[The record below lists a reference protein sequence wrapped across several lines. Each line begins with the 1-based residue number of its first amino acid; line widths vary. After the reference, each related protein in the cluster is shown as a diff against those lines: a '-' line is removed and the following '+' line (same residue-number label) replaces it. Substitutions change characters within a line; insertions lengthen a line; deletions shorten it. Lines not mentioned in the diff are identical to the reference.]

1 MIRLIKTLTFLTAFC
16 VFLIIGTM
24 TMKHTNTA
32 DNTVKA
38 GSGVSEETTAED
50 KDSIHKNV
58 QDAVAMM
65 NKALSKVTQKAKKLK
80 DDLDE
85 AVRKTREEVREAD
98 ETKGEEEGEADV
110 EEAAKEEPGKEESK
124 AKGMDYAQKAG
135 SWVEE
140 GSSSEDSSLKTED
153 TGWET
158 LNEAQSILSSIE
170 LLN

>member
-16 VFLIIGTM
+16 VLLIIGTL

-85 AVRKTREEVREAD
+85 AVRKTREEVREAED
-98 ETKGEEEGEADV
+98 VKGEGEADV
-110 EEAAKEEPGKEESK
+110 EEAAKEEPGREESK
-124 AKGMDYAQKAG
+124 AKVMDYAQKAG
-135 SWVEE
+135 SGLEE
-140 GSSSEDSSLKTED
+140 GSSSEDSSLETAD
-153 TGWET
+153 TGWEA

-170 LLN
+170 QLLN